1 MLNMQTFYETLAKA
15 SKTKDLYLN
24 ALVKITNAS
33 SAQMN
38 ALKSERSWQDWGA
51 QAVNPLEA

>member
-1 MLNMQTFYETLAKA
+1 MLNMQIFYESLVKT

-38 ALKSERSWQDWGA
+38 ALKSERSWKDWGA
-51 QAVNPLEA
+51 QAVKPLEA